1 MPSQFQNALAALRQK
16 NTSKINTQYGVTG
29 EAKLRLVRPRS
40 QFNLA
45 KEALR
50 SESPVSFNEKYAY
63 SPQNGRGRGRKTRR
77 KSKKSKKSRKRK
89 A

>member
-50 SESPVSFNEKYAY
+50 SESPEFFNEKYAY
-63 SPQNGRGRGRKTRR
+63 SPQNGKGRRTRR
-77 KSKKSKKSRKRK
+77 KSKKSKKSRKRTRK